1 MEMDG
6 WEDKLGALLSD
17 AGAMEQIRQL
27 ADTLAGNAAG
37 PGAEAPREPMPPGP
51 GDGALGALLGR
62 VMGAYAAPSEAG
74 RLVAALKPFLQP
86 ERSARLERAL
96 RVARLVQAARTV
108 LPELLPGSGKQGG

>member
-1 MEMDG
+1 MDG
-6 WEDKLGALLSD
+6 WEEKLGALLSD

-27 ADTLAGNAAG
+27 AGTLAGNAAG
-37 PGAEAPREPMPPGP
+37 PGPGPAREPASPEP
-51 GDGALGALLGR
+51 GDGALGALLSR

-86 ERSARLERAL
+86 ERASRLERAL
-96 RVARLVQAARTV
+96 RVARLVQAARTA